1 MVHLW
6 SMGGRARFNELYRS
20 VASSPRSRELKLR
33 GRATF
38 LKILNGLIEKRII
51 AKDKDGIYR
60 LASGAK
66 RVRIPEKFKE
76 LKRMALALA
85 SKTPLHQMNG
95 KMLGFWAITL
105 LIYLEEIRGRS
116 KEVENLINVLVS
128 KIREDLKEIKELEPD
143 QKAILYH
150 VFNRELLRTSL
161 HLARLQ

>member
-76 LKRMALALA
+76 LKRMALSLAL
-85 SKTPLHQMNG
+85 KTPFHRIEG
-95 KMLGFWAITL
+95 VKLGYWSIILTT
-105 LIYLEEIRGRS
+105 YLEGIRGRDR
-116 KEVENLINVLVS
+116 EVEKMIGILVS
-128 KIREDLKEIKELEPD
+128 RIRRDLREIDKLEPD
-143 QKAILYH
+143 QKAFLYH